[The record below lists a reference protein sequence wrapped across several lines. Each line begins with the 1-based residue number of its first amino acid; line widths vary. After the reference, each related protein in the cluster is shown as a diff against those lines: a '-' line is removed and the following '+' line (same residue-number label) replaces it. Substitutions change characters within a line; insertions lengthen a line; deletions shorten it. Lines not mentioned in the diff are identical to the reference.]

1 MPSARMSSDSTER
14 PQGNP
19 GLDEGGIRRLA
30 AMLRSAEH
38 LQRVS
43 RRAFLSGSITAGLLA
58 ADMLTTRVIQ
68 SQRRQTVVLTA
79 NDDDAKRR
87 FPGTSWV
94 LFPGY
99 KTSWEEAQLIITLL
113 APSLG
118 DRGQLAA
125 VGYSNDGLD
134 IDQVIAAI
142 LGYANENR
150 LTELHFYGH
159 SFGGMLAV
167 EVASRLLELAASTGA
182 NVPRVGAIVLD
193 SSPASKYD
201 VKDLTWF
208 EGVVDLYELGF
219 RVPSVLRGGYEL
231 GERIIN
237 KHERTW
243 RQVLDQTL
251 EQLTPLAPSS
261 VLIQTESQYIYDWE
275 GTRFE
280 GELGQIQMGFIGN
293 PGDQTV
299 DYDSARARWQQYFP
313 DNLVSSSLQ
322 TSGAFPA
329 HASPQWNSALYN
341 NVLGKLLPLLLPLP
355 RPVGGAGGGAG

>member
-1 MPSARMSSDSTER
+1 MSWVSTKQS
-14 PQGNP
+14 PP
-19 GLDEGGIRRLA
+19 PPALVEGGGTARLGSL
-30 AMLRSAEH
+30 LRTADRMR
-38 LQRVS
+38 RVS
-43 RRAFLSGSITAGLLA
+43 RRAFLTGMIGGGLLA
-58 ADMLTTRVIQ
+58 ADMLTTRAIQ
-68 SQRRQTVVLTA
+68 NQRRQTVILAA

-118 DRGQLAA
+118 ERGQIAA
-125 VGYSNDGLD
+125 LGYSNDGLD
-134 IDQVIAAI
+134 VDHVMAAI
-142 LGYANENR
+142 LRHAAQNG

-167 EVASRLLELAASTGA
+167 DTASRLLRLGA
-182 NVPRVGAIVLD
+182 DPGSDVPRVGAIVLD
-193 SSPASKYD
+193 STPASKYD

-208 EGVVDLYELGF
+208 EGVVELYELGF
-219 RVPSVLRGGYEL
+219 RVPSLLRGGYEL

-243 RQVLDQTL
+243 TQVVDQAL

-261 VLIQTESQYIYDWE
+261 VLIQTESEYIYNWDV
-275 GTRFE
+275 TRFA
-280 GELGQIQMGFIGN
+280 GELDRVQMGFIGN

-299 DYDSARARWQQYFP
+299 DYESARSRWEHNFP

-322 TSGAFPA
+322 TIGAFPA
-329 HASPQWNSALYN
+329 HASPEWNASLYN
-341 NVLGKLLPLLLPLP
+341 SVLGTLLPQLLPLP
-355 RPVGGAGGGAG
+355 RRLGGSGGGAG

>member
-1 MPSARMSSDSTER
+1 MSSDSTEH
-14 PQGNP
+14 PP
-19 GLDEGGIRRLA
+19 GQPALGEDGLHRLA
-30 AMLRSAEH
+30 SLLRSADH
-38 LQRVS
+38 MRRVS
-43 RRAFLSGSITAGLLA
+43 RRAFLSGTITAGLLA
-58 ADMLTTRVIQ
+58 ADMMTTRVIQ
-68 SQRRQTVVLTA
+68 NQRRQTVTLST

-87 FPGTSWV
+87 FPGVSWV

-99 KTSWEEAQLIITLL
+99 KTSWEEGQLIITLL

-118 DRGQLAA
+118 ERGQLASL
-125 VGYSNDGLD
+125 GYSNDGLD
-134 IDQVIAAI
+134 IDQVMAAI
-142 LGYANENR
+142 LRYASKNR

-167 EVASRLLELAASTGA
+167 DAASRLLRMGAAPGA
-182 NVPRVGAIVLD
+182 KIPRVGAIVLD
-193 SSPASKYD
+193 STPASKYD

-208 EGVVDLYELGF
+208 EGIVDLYELGF
-219 RVPSVLRGGYEL
+219 RVPSVLRGGYEF

-243 RQVLDQTL
+243 TQVVDQTL

-261 VLIQTESQYIYDWE
+261 VLIQTESQYIYDWDV
-275 GTRFE
+275 TRFA

-299 DYDSARARWQQYFP
+299 DYESARARWQRYFP

-322 TSGAFPA
+322 TTGAFPA
-329 HASPQWNSALYN
+329 HASPEWNASLYN
-341 NVLGKLLPLLLPLP
+341 SILGRLLPQLVPLP

>member
-1 MPSARMSSDSTER
+1 MSSDSTER
-14 PQGNP
+14 PEGRP
-19 GLDEGGIRRLA
+19 APAGGGLDHLA
-30 AMLRSAEH
+30 SLLRSADR
-38 LQRVS
+38 LRRVS
-43 RRAFLSGSITAGLLA
+43 RRAFLSGTIATGLLA
-58 ADMLTTRVIQ
+58 ADMLATRAIQ
-68 SQRRQTVVLTA
+68 DERRQTVMLTA

-99 KTSWEEAQLIITLL
+99 KTSWEEGQLIITLL

-118 DRGQLAA
+118 ERGQLASL
-125 VGYSNDGLD
+125 GYSNDGLD
-134 IDQVIAAI
+134 LDQIVAAI
-142 LGYANENR
+142 LRHAAKNR

-167 EVASRLLELAASTGA
+167 DVASRLLRMGAAPGA
-182 NVPRVGAIVLD
+182 DVPRVGAVVLD
-193 SSPASKYD
+193 STPASKYD

-208 EGVVDLYELGF
+208 EGIVDLYELGF

-243 RQVLDQTL
+243 TQVVDQAL

-261 VLIQTESQYIYDWE
+261 VLIQTESQYIYDWDV
-275 GTRFE
+275 TRFA

-299 DYDSARARWQQYFP
+299 DYESARTRWQRYFP
-313 DNLVSSSLQ
+313 GNLVSSSLE
-322 TSGAFPA
+322 TTGAFPA
-329 HASPQWNSALYN
+329 HASPEWNASLYN
-341 NVLGKLLPLLLPLP
+341 SVLGKLLPQLVPLP